1 MVQIKHALMVLG
13 IILVVVVMYYLSR
26 LAAAYETFDNPDFKS
41 EPEYKAQ
48 LDLLSKKYSSTAD
61 AKRPVS
67 DLLSTIDMPPVQQNF
82 VNFYALG
89 CRYPGYIG
97 PMNEGY
103 IDPDI
108 GIQTAVKAGCRVFV
122 LDIDYLDDCTEAAT
136 KYFPRLVVRDSQGKI
151 VIKYSGNLPFCNTE
165 SSSNL
170 ATICEKINF
179 YAFASSCQQSTDPV
193 VIVLYFVRTPPGSY
207 KSQTVLDYYS
217 HVAKALKPFKD
228 RILTNELDGGTFY
241 RQKQENRLLINKISD
256 YNGKVLIFS
265 NANTSGFREN
275 QTYSPMEDLDY
286 LVNLRLSYT
295 QTQLG
300 VTSNDSGSSF
310 GILQTVEDYTV
321 VPPDRADEVVEHTKL
336 KWTICLPKD
345 PLAPVSS
352 KVYQDIT
359 KTFGVNCV
367 PAILFDPMANDF
379 LFSDSLFKKYGFQPK
394 PEPLRYIKPPVVTP
408 AQPNPSMDAKQ
419 GMLRSPVSSS

>member
-1 MVQIKHALMVLG
+1 MVQIKHALMFLG
-13 IILVVVVMYYLSR
+13 IILVLVAIYYLSHV
-26 LAAAYETFDNPDFKS
+26 AAAYESFSNPDFKS

-48 LDLLSKKYSSTAD
+48 IALLSKKYSSTAD

-67 DLLSTIDMPPVQQNF
+67 DLLSTIDMPKEQQNF
-82 VNFYALG
+82 VNFYALA

-97 PMNEGY
+97 PINNGY

-108 GIQTAVKAGCRVFV
+108 GIQNAVQAGCRVFV
-122 LDIDYLDDCTEAAT
+122 LDIDYLDDCTEAAS

-151 VIKYSGNLPFCNTE
+151 IIKYSGNLPFCNTE
-165 SSSNL
+165 TSSNL

-179 YAFASSCQQSTDPV
+179 YAFASSCQQATDPV
-193 VIVLYFVRTPPGSY
+193 VIVLYFLRSPPGSC

-241 RQKQENRLLINKISD
+241 RQKQENRLLINRISD

-275 QTYSPMEDLDY
+275 QTYSPLEDLDY

-321 VPPDRADEVVEHTKL
+321 VPPDRADEVVEQTKL

-345 PLAPVSS
+345 PLQTISG

-379 LFSDSLFKKYGFQPK
+379 LFSEPLFKKYGFQPK

-419 GMLRSPVSSS
+419 GMLRAPI

>member
-13 IILVVVVMYYLSR
+13 VLVIIVVIYYLSR
-26 LAAAYETFDNPDFKS
+26 LAASYESFANPDFKS

-48 LDLLSKKYSSTAD
+48 IDLLSKKFSSTAD

-151 VIKYSGNLPFCNTE
+151 IIKYSGNLPFCNTE

-179 YAFASSCQQSTDPV
+179 YAFASSSQQSNDPV
-193 VIVLYFVRTPPGSY
+193 VIVLYFLRQPPGSY

-228 RILTNELDGGTFY
+228 RILTNELFGGTFY
-241 RQKQENRLLINKISD
+241 RQKQESRLLINKITD
-256 YNGKVLIFS
+256 YNEKVLIFS

-300 VTSNDSGSSF
+300 VTSNDAGSSF

-321 VPPDRADEVVEHTKL
+321 VPPDRSDEVVEQTKL

-352 KVYQDIT
+352 KVYQEIT

-379 LFSDSLFKKYGFQPK
+379 LFSEPLFKTYGFQPK
-394 PEPLRYIKPPVVTP
+394 PEPLRYIKPPIVTP
-408 AQPNPSMDAKQ
+408 AQPNPSTDAKQ
-419 GMLRSPVSSS
+419 GMLRSPV

>member
-13 IILVVVVMYYLSR
+13 IILVIIVIYYLSR
-26 LAAAYETFDNPDFKS
+26 LAASYESFANPDFKS

-48 LDLLSKKYSSTAD
+48 ITLLSKKYSSTAD

-82 VNFYALG
+82 VNFYALA

-179 YAFASSCQQSTDPV
+179 YAFASSSQQASDPV
-193 VIVLYFVRTPPGSY
+193 VIVLYFHRQPPGSY

-217 HVAKALKPFKD
+217 HVAKAMKPFKD
-228 RILTNELDGGTFY
+228 RILTNELNGGTFY
-241 RQKQENRLLINKISD
+241 RQKQENRLLINKITD

-336 KWTICLPKD
+336 KWTICLSKD

-352 KVYQDIT
+352 KVYQEIT

-367 PAILFDPMANDF
+367 PAILFDPMSNDF
-379 LFSDSLFKKYGFQPK
+379 LFSDSLFKTYGFQPK

-408 AQPNPSMDAKQ
+408 AQPNPSTDAKQ
-419 GMLRSPVSSS
+419 GMLRSPVSSA

>member
-1 MVQIKHALMVLG
+1 MVQIKHALIFLG
-13 IILVVVVMYYLSR
+13 IILAIVVIYYLSR
-26 LAAAYETFDNPDFKS
+26 LAASYESFANPDFKS

-48 LDLLSKKYSSTAD
+48 LELLSKKYSSKAD

-67 DLLSTIDMPPVQQNF
+67 DLLSTIDMPEVQQNF
-82 VNFYALG
+82 VNFYALA

-108 GIQTAVKAGCRVFV
+108 GIQNAVQAGCRVFM

-170 ATICEKINF
+170 AIICEKINF
-179 YAFASSCQQSTDPV
+179 YAFASSCQQATDPV
-193 VIVLYFVRTPPGSY
+193 VIVLYFHRQPPGSY

-228 RILTNELDGGTFY
+228 RILTNELTGGTFY
-241 RQKQENRLLINKISD
+241 RQKQESRLLINKITD

-265 NANTSGFREN
+265 NANTTGFREN
-275 QTYSPMEDLDY
+275 QTYSPMDDLDY

-310 GILQTVEDYTV
+310 GVLQTVEDYTV
-321 VPPDRADEVVEHTKL
+321 IPPDRSDEVVEQTKL

-379 LFSDSLFKKYGFQPK
+379 LFSEPLFKTYGFQPK

-408 AQPNPSMDAKQ
+408 AQPNPSTDAKQ
-419 GMLRSPVSSS
+419 GMLRSPV

>member
-1 MVQIKHALMVLG
+1 MVQIKHALMFLG
-13 IILVVVVMYYLSR
+13 IILVIVVMYYLSR
-26 LAAAYETFDNPDFKS
+26 LAASYESFVNPDFKS

-48 LDLLSKKYSSTAD
+48 IELLSKKYSSKAD
-61 AKRPVS
+61 AKRPIS

-82 VNFYALG
+82 VNFYALA

-97 PMNEGY
+97 PINEGY

-108 GIQTAVKAGCRVFV
+108 GIQNAVQAGCRVFV

-179 YAFASSCQQSTDPV
+179 YAFASSCQQATDPV
-193 VIVLYFVRTPPGSY
+193 VIVLYFHRQPPGSY

-217 HVAKALKPFKD
+217 HVAKALTPFKD

-241 RQKQENRLLINKISD
+241 RQKQENRLLINRITD

-275 QTYSPMEDLDY
+275 QTYSPQDDLDY

-345 PLAPVSS
+345 PLQAITS

-379 LFSDSLFKKYGFQPK
+379 LFSEPLFKTYGFQPK

-408 AQPNPSMDAKQ
+408 AQPNPSTDAKQ
-419 GMLRSPVSSS
+419 GMLRSPV

>member
-1 MVQIKHALMVLG
+1 MVQIKHALIFLG
-13 IILVVVVMYYLSR
+13 IILAIVVIYYLSR
-26 LAAAYETFDNPDFKS
+26 LAASYESFANPDFKS

-48 LDLLSKKYSSTAD
+48 IELLSKKYSSKAD
-61 AKRPVS
+61 SKRPVS
-67 DLLSTIDMPPVQQNF
+67 DLLPTIDMPEVQQNF
-82 VNFYALG
+82 VNFYALA

-97 PMNEGY
+97 PINEGY

-108 GIQTAVKAGCRVFV
+108 GIQNAVQAGCRVFV

-151 VIKYSGNLPFCNTE
+151 IIKYSGNLPFCNTE

-170 ATICEKINF
+170 AIICEKINF
-179 YAFASSCQQSTDPV
+179 YAFASSCQQATDPV
-193 VIVLYFVRTPPGSY
+193 VIVLYFHRQPPGSY

-217 HVAKALKPFKD
+217 HVAKAFKPFKD
-228 RILTNELDGGTFY
+228 RILTNELTGGTFY
-241 RQKQENRLLINKISD
+241 RQKQESRLLINKITD

-265 NANTSGFREN
+265 NANTTGFREN
-275 QTYSPMEDLDY
+275 QTYSPMDDLDY

-321 VPPDRADEVVEHTKL
+321 IPPDRSDEVVEQTKL

-379 LFSDSLFKKYGFQPK
+379 LFSEPLFKTYGFQPK
-394 PEPLRYIKPPVVTP
+394 PEPLRYIKPPIVTP
-408 AQPNPSMDAKQ
+408 AQPNPSTDAKQ
-419 GMLRSPVSSS
+419 GMLRSPV

>member
-13 IILVVVVMYYLSR
+13 IILVIVVMYYLSR
-26 LAAAYETFDNPDFKS
+26 LAASYETFANPDFKS

-48 LDLLSKKYSSTAD
+48 IELLSKKYSSTAD

-82 VNFYALG
+82 VNFYALA

-151 VIKYSGNLPFCNTE
+151 IIKYSGNLPFCNTE

-179 YAFASSCQQSTDPV
+179 YAFASSSQQSNDPV
-193 VIVLYFVRTPPGSY
+193 VIVLYFHRQPPGSY

-228 RILTNELDGGTFY
+228 RILTNELFGGTFY
-241 RQKQENRLLINKISD
+241 RQKQESRLLINKITD
-256 YNGKVLIFS
+256 YNEKVLIFS

-300 VTSNDSGSSF
+300 VTSNDAGSSF

-321 VPPDRADEVVEHTKL
+321 IPPDRSDEVVEQTKL
-336 KWTICLPKD
+336 KWTICLSKD

-352 KVYQDIT
+352 KVYQEIT

-379 LFSDSLFKKYGFQPK
+379 LFSEPLFKTYGFQPK
-394 PEPLRYIKPPVVTP
+394 PEPLRYIKPPIVTP
-408 AQPNPSMDAKQ
+408 AQPNPSTDAKQ
-419 GMLRSPVSSS
+419 GMLRSPS

>member
-1 MVQIKHALMVLG
+1 MVQIKHALIFLG
-13 IILVVVVMYYLSR
+13 IILAIVVIYYLSR
-26 LAAAYETFDNPDFKS
+26 LAASYESFANPDFKS

-48 LDLLSKKYSSTAD
+48 IELLSKKYSSKAD
-61 AKRPVS
+61 SKRPVS
-67 DLLSTIDMPPVQQNF
+67 DLLPTIDMPEVQQNF
-82 VNFYALG
+82 VNFYALA

-97 PMNEGY
+97 PINEGY

-108 GIQTAVKAGCRVFV
+108 GIQNAVQAGCRVFV

-151 VIKYSGNLPFCNTE
+151 IIKYSGNLPFCNTE

-170 ATICEKINF
+170 AIICEKINF
-179 YAFASSCQQSTDPV
+179 YAFASSCQQATDPV
-193 VIVLYFVRTPPGSY
+193 VIVLYFHRQPPGSY

-228 RILTNELDGGTFY
+228 RILTNELTGGTFY
-241 RQKQENRLLINKISD
+241 RQKQESRLLINKITD

-265 NANTSGFREN
+265 NANTTGFREN
-275 QTYSPMEDLDY
+275 QTYSPMDDLDY

-321 VPPDRADEVVEHTKL
+321 IPPDRSDEVVEQTKL

-379 LFSDSLFKKYGFQPK
+379 LFSEPLFKTYGFQPK
-394 PEPLRYIKPPVVTP
+394 PEPLRYIKPPIVTP
-408 AQPNPSMDAKQ
+408 AQPNPSTDAKQ
-419 GMLRSPVSSS
+419 GMLRSPV

>member
-1 MVQIKHALMVLG
+1 MVQIKHALMFLG
-13 IILVVVVMYYLSR
+13 IILIIVVMYYLSR
-26 LAAAYETFDNPDFKS
+26 LAASYESFANPDFKS

-48 LDLLSKKYSSTAD
+48 IELLSKKYSSKAD
-61 AKRPVS
+61 SKRPVS
-67 DLLSTIDMPPVQQNF
+67 DLLPTIDMPAAQQNF
-82 VNFYALG
+82 VNFYALA

-108 GIQTAVKAGCRVFV
+108 GIQNAVQAGCRVFV

-151 VIKYSGNLPFCNTE
+151 IIKYSGNLPFCNTE

-170 ATICEKINF
+170 AIICEKINF
-179 YAFASSCQQSTDPV
+179 YAFASSCQQATDPV
-193 VIVLYFVRTPPGSY
+193 VIVLYFHRQPPGSY

-217 HVAKALKPFKD
+217 HVAKALSPFKD
-228 RILTNELDGGTFY
+228 RILTNELTGGTFY
-241 RQKQENRLLINKISD
+241 RQKQESRLLINKITD

-265 NANTSGFREN
+265 NANTTGFREN

-321 VPPDRADEVVEHTKL
+321 IPPDRSDDVVEQTKL
-336 KWTICLPKD
+336 KWTICLSKD

-379 LFSDSLFKKYGFQPK
+379 LFSEPLFKTYGFQPK
-394 PEPLRYIKPPVVTP
+394 PEPLRYIKPPIVTP
-408 AQPNPSMDAKQ
+408 AQPNPSTDAKQ
-419 GMLRSPVSSS
+419 GMLRSPV

>member
-1 MVQIKHALMVLG
+1 MVQIKHALMFLG
-13 IILVVVVMYYLSR
+13 IILVIVVMYYLSR
-26 LAAAYETFDNPDFKS
+26 LAASYESFANPDFKS

-48 LDLLSKKYSSTAD
+48 IELLSKKYSSKAD
-61 AKRPVS
+61 SKRPVS
-67 DLLSTIDMPPVQQNF
+67 DLLPTIDMPASQQNF
-82 VNFYALG
+82 VNFYALA

-108 GIQTAVKAGCRVFV
+108 GIQNAVQAGCRVFV

-151 VIKYSGNLPFCNTE
+151 IIKYSGNLPFCNTE

-170 ATICEKINF
+170 AIICEKINF
-179 YAFASSCQQSTDPV
+179 YAFASSCQQATDPV
-193 VIVLYFVRTPPGSY
+193 VIVLYFHRQPPGSY

-217 HVAKALKPFKD
+217 HVAKALSPFKD
-228 RILTNELDGGTFY
+228 RILTNELTGGTFY
-241 RQKQENRLLINKISD
+241 RQKQESRLLINKITD

-321 VPPDRADEVVEHTKL
+321 IPPDRSDEVVEQTKL

-379 LFSDSLFKKYGFQPK
+379 LFSEPLFKTYGFQPK

-408 AQPNPSMDAKQ
+408 AQPNPSTDAKQ
-419 GMLRSPVSSS
+419 GMLRSPS

>member
-1 MVQIKHALMVLG
+1 MVQIKHALIFLG
-13 IILVVVVMYYLSR
+13 IILAIVVIYYLSR
-26 LAAAYETFDNPDFKS
+26 LAASYESFANPDFKS

-48 LDLLSKKYSSTAD
+48 IELLSKKYSSKAD
-61 AKRPVS
+61 SKRPVS
-67 DLLSTIDMPPVQQNF
+67 DLLSTIDMPAVQQNF
-82 VNFYALG
+82 VNFYALA

-97 PMNEGY
+97 PINDGY

-108 GIQTAVKAGCRVFV
+108 GIQNAVQAGCRVFV

-165 SSSNL
+165 TSSNL

-179 YAFASSCQQSTDPV
+179 YAFASSCQQATDPV
-193 VIVLYFVRTPPGSY
+193 VIVLYFHRQPPGSY

-228 RILTNELDGGTFY
+228 RILTNELTGGTFY
-241 RQKQENRLLINKISD
+241 RQKQESRLLINKITD

-275 QTYSPMEDLDY
+275 QTYSPNDDLDY

-321 VPPDRADEVVEHTKL
+321 IPPDRADEVVEQTKL

-345 PLAPVSS
+345 PLQAITS

-379 LFSDSLFKKYGFQPK
+379 LFSEPLFKTYGFQPK

-408 AQPNPSMDAKQ
+408 AQPNPSTDAKQ
-419 GMLRSPVSSS
+419 GMLRAPV

>member
-1 MVQIKHALMVLG
+1 MVQIKHALMFLG
-13 IILVVVVMYYLSR
+13 IILVIVVMYYLSR
-26 LAAAYETFDNPDFKS
+26 LAASYETFANPDFKS
-41 EPEYKAQ
+41 EPEYKVQ
-48 LDLLSKKYSSTAD
+48 IDLLSKKFSSTAD

-151 VIKYSGNLPFCNTE
+151 IIKYSGNLPFCNTE

-179 YAFASSCQQSTDPV
+179 YAFASSSQQSNDPV
-193 VIVLYFVRTPPGSY
+193 VIVLYFLRQPPGSY

-228 RILTNELDGGTFY
+228 RILTNELFGGTFY
-241 RQKQENRLLINKISD
+241 RQKQESRLLINKITD
-256 YNGKVLIFS
+256 YNEKVLIFS

-300 VTSNDSGSSF
+300 VTSNDAGSSF

-321 VPPDRADEVVEHTKL
+321 IPPDRSDEVVEQTKL
-336 KWTICLPKD
+336 KWTICLSKD
-345 PLAPVSS
+345 PLAPISS
-352 KVYQDIT
+352 KVYQEIT

-379 LFSDSLFKKYGFQPK
+379 LFSEPLFKTYGFQPK
-394 PEPLRYIKPPVVTP
+394 PEPLRYIKPPIVTP
-408 AQPNPSMDAKQ
+408 AQPNPSTDAKQ
-419 GMLRSPVSSS
+419 GMLRSPS

>member
-13 IILVVVVMYYLSR
+13 VLVIIVVIYYLSR
-26 LAAAYETFDNPDFKS
+26 LAASYESFANPDFKS

-48 LDLLSKKYSSTAD
+48 IALLSKKFSSTAD

-179 YAFASSCQQSTDPV
+179 YAFASSSQQSTDPV
-193 VIVLYFVRTPPGSY
+193 VIVLYFLRQPPGSY

-228 RILTNELDGGTFY
+228 RILTNELTGGTFY
-241 RQKQENRLLINKISD
+241 RQKQENRLLINKITD

-310 GILQTVEDYTV
+310 GILQTVEDFTV
-321 VPPDRADEVVEHTKL
+321 IPPDRSDEVVEHTKL

-352 KVYQDIT
+352 QVYQDIT

-367 PAILFDPMANDF
+367 PAVLFDPMANDF
-379 LFSDSLFKKYGFQPK
+379 MFSDPLFKTYGFQPK
-394 PEPLRYIKPPVVTP
+394 PEPLRYIKPPIVTP
-408 AQPNPSMDAKQ
+408 AQPNPSTDAKQ
-419 GMLRSPVSSS
+419 GMLRAPV

>member
-13 IILVVVVMYYLSR
+13 IILVIVVMYYLSR
-26 LAAAYETFDNPDFKS
+26 LAASYETFANPDFKS

-48 LDLLSKKYSSTAD
+48 IELLSKKYSSTAD

-67 DLLSTIDMPPVQQNF
+67 DLLSTIDMPEVQQNF
-82 VNFYALG
+82 VNFYALA

-151 VIKYSGNLPFCNTE
+151 IIKYSGNLPFCNTE

-179 YAFASSCQQSTDPV
+179 YAFASSSQQSNDPV
-193 VIVLYFVRTPPGSY
+193 VIVLYFHRQPPGSY

-228 RILTNELDGGTFY
+228 RILTNELFGGTFY
-241 RQKQENRLLINKISD
+241 RQKQESRLLINKITD
-256 YNGKVLIFS
+256 YNEKVLIFS

-300 VTSNDSGSSF
+300 VTSNDAGSSF

-321 VPPDRADEVVEHTKL
+321 IPPDRSDEVVEQTKL
-336 KWTICLPKD
+336 KWTICLSKD

-352 KVYQDIT
+352 KVYQEIT

-379 LFSDSLFKKYGFQPK
+379 LFSEPLFKTYGFQPK
-394 PEPLRYIKPPVVTP
+394 PEPLRYIKPPIVTP
-408 AQPNPSMDAKQ
+408 AQPNPSTDAKQ
-419 GMLRSPVSSS
+419 GMLRSPS

>member
-1 MVQIKHALMVLG
+1 MVQIKHALIFLG
-13 IILVVVVMYYLSR
+13 IILAIVVIYYLSR
-26 LAAAYETFDNPDFKS
+26 LAASYESFANPDFKS

-48 LDLLSKKYSSTAD
+48 IELLSKKYSSKAD
-61 AKRPVS
+61 SKRPVS
-67 DLLSTIDMPPVQQNF
+67 DLLPTIDMPAVQQNF
-82 VNFYALG
+82 VNFYALA

-97 PMNEGY
+97 PINEGY

-108 GIQTAVKAGCRVFV
+108 GIQNAVQAGCRVFV

-151 VIKYSGNLPFCNTE
+151 IIKYSGNLPFCNTE

-170 ATICEKINF
+170 AIICEKINF
-179 YAFASSCQQSTDPV
+179 YAFASSCQQATDPV
-193 VIVLYFVRTPPGSY
+193 VIVLYFHRQPPGSY

-228 RILTNELDGGTFY
+228 RILTNELTGGTFY
-241 RQKQENRLLINKISD
+241 RQKQESRLLINKITD

-265 NANTSGFREN
+265 NANTTGFREN
-275 QTYSPMEDLDY
+275 QTYSPMDDLDY

-321 VPPDRADEVVEHTKL
+321 IPPDRSDEVVEQTKL

-379 LFSDSLFKKYGFQPK
+379 LFSEPLFKTYGFQPK
-394 PEPLRYIKPPVVTP
+394 PEPLRYIKPPIVTP
-408 AQPNPSMDAKQ
+408 AQPNPSTDAKQ
-419 GMLRSPVSSS
+419 GMLRSPV

>member
-13 IILVVVVMYYLSR
+13 IILVIIVIYYLSR
-26 LAAAYETFDNPDFKS
+26 LAASYESFANPDFKS

-48 LDLLSKKYSSTAD
+48 LELLSKKYSSTAD

-82 VNFYALG
+82 VNFYALA

-179 YAFASSCQQSTDPV
+179 YAFASSSQQASDPV
-193 VIVLYFVRTPPGSY
+193 VIVLYFHRQPPGSY

-228 RILTNELDGGTFY
+228 RILTNELSGGTFY
-241 RQKQENRLLINKISD
+241 RQKQENRLLINKITD

-300 VTSNDSGSSF
+300 ATTNDSGSSF

-321 VPPDRADEVVEHTKL
+321 IPPDRADEVVEQTKL
-336 KWTICLPKD
+336 KWTICLSKD

-379 LFSDSLFKKYGFQPK
+379 LFSEPLFKTYGFQPK

-408 AQPNPSMDAKQ
+408 AQPNPSTDAKQ
-419 GMLRSPVSSS
+419 GMLRSPVS

>member
-1 MVQIKHALMVLG
+1 MVQIKHALIFLG
-13 IILVVVVMYYLSR
+13 IILAIVVIYYLSR
-26 LAAAYETFDNPDFKS
+26 LAASYESFANPDFKS

-48 LDLLSKKYSSTAD
+48 IELLSKKYSSKAD
-61 AKRPVS
+61 SKRPVS
-67 DLLSTIDMPPVQQNF
+67 DLLPTIDMPEVQQNF
-82 VNFYALG
+82 VNFYALA

-97 PMNEGY
+97 PINEGY

-108 GIQTAVKAGCRVFV
+108 GIQNAVQAGCRVFV

-136 KYFPRLVVRDSQGKI
+136 KYFPRLIVRDSQGKI

-170 ATICEKINF
+170 AIICEKINF
-179 YAFASSCQQSTDPV
+179 YAFASSCQQATDPV
-193 VIVLYFVRTPPGSY
+193 VIVLYFHRQPPGSY

-228 RILTNELDGGTFY
+228 RILTNELTGGTFY
-241 RQKQENRLLINKISD
+241 RQKQESRLLINKITD

-265 NANTSGFREN
+265 NANTTGFREN
-275 QTYSPMEDLDY
+275 QTYSPMDDLDY

-321 VPPDRADEVVEHTKL
+321 IPPDRSDEVVEQTKL

-379 LFSDSLFKKYGFQPK
+379 LFSEPLFKTYGFQPK
-394 PEPLRYIKPPVVTP
+394 PEPLRYIKPPIVTP
-408 AQPNPSMDAKQ
+408 AQPNPSTDAKQ
-419 GMLRSPVSSS
+419 GMLRSPV

>member
-13 IILVVVVMYYLSR
+13 IIIVVIVIYYLSK

-48 LDLLSKKYSSTAD
+48 IALLSKKFSSTAD

-82 VNFYALG
+82 VNFYALA

-103 IDPDI
+103 VDPDI
-108 GIQTAVKAGCRVFV
+108 GIQNAVQAGCRVFV

-151 VIKYSGNLPFCNTE
+151 VMKYSGNLPFCNTE

-170 ATICEKINF
+170 AIICEKINF
-179 YAFASSCQQSTDPV
+179 YAFASSCQQASDPV
-193 VIVLYFVRTPPGSY
+193 VIVLYFVRQPPGSY

-217 HVAKALKPFKD
+217 HVAKAMKPFKD
-228 RILTNELDGGTFY
+228 RILTNELNGGTFY
-241 RQKQENRLLINKISD
+241 RQKQENRLLINKITD

-336 KWTICLPKD
+336 KWTICLSKD

-352 KVYQDIT
+352 KVYQEIT

-367 PAILFDPMANDF
+367 PAILFDPMSNDF
-379 LFSDSLFKKYGFQPK
+379 LFSDSLFKTYGFQPK

-408 AQPNPSMDAKQ
+408 AQPNPSTDAKQ
-419 GMLRSPVSSS
+419 GMLRSPVSSA